1 MFEKSDMPLIIEDT
15 PIASCRLSAAIGQI
29 AKNRWSREF
38 VACYVTADKQKQQ
51 VMVLGRT

>member
-1 MFEKSDMPLIIEDT
+1 MFKKSDMPLIIEDT
-15 PIASCRLSAAIGQI
+15 PIASHRLSAAIGQI

-38 VACYVTADKQKQQ
+38 IACYVTADKPKQQ